1 VRNQWS
7 GVASSTSFSIIQ
19 FKAIAGHQ
27 TRSFLEV
34 AGHARAHSVS
44 LALTRYSGHIGRKA
58 GRHGR
63 FATSSESERSVVIR
77 PRPDFESDAFNRA
90 RPPLRE
96 SFQRYV
102 GRFPLALYFP
112 PAGLDGFPKFPS
124 TSSMVGPPTSH
135 RSSLTAAAKWSG
147 ARWAQRCTTPS
158 VCHPPSSWTVRQ
170 STLVTTRREVN
181 VCAGERARVFR

>member
-135 RSSLTAAAKWSG
+135 RSSRQPRPNGLVRGGRNAAPHRAFAIHRVPGRYVSLP
-147 ARWAQRCTTPS
+147 QRP
-158 VCHPPSSWTVRQ
+158 RD
-170 STLVTTRREVN
+170 
-181 VCAGERARVFR
+181 GK